1 LLIQLIIPFTEH
13 SVQKVTD
20 MNNSKAIR
28 YAIYA
33 ALLYAVSTPFSKLLM
48 EKIPPVFMAGL
59 LYLGAAAG
67 MCIVTFLSR
76 GRSKENSSFIHSDLP
91 YLILM
96 VVLDIAA
103 PILLMTALKNSSP
116 ESVSLLNNFEIVAT
130 SLIALLIFKEKISPR
145 LWIAIVL
152 ITAASILLSLSDIT
166 SFSVSVYSLLV
177 LLACC
182 CWGLEN
188 NCTRKLSNR
197 DPARIVIIKG
207 FGSGTGSVI
216 VALIS
221 GEQLTLTP
229 YILLALLLGFVA
241 YGLSI
246 YTYVYAQRYIGAA
259 KTSAFYALAPFMG
272 ALISLALFPKIPAL
286 QFIIS
291 FVIMALGAF
300 LAIEK
305 ERT

>member
-1 LLIQLIIPFTEH
+1 
-13 SVQKVTD
+13 

-48 EKIPPVFMAGL
+48 EKIPLVFMAGL
-59 LYLGAAAG
+59 LYLGAGVG
-67 MCIVTFLSR
+67 MVIIAFFSR
-76 GRSKENSSFIHSDLP
+76 RKSKKNSSFTHKDLP

-96 VVLDIAA
+96 VLLDIAA
-103 PILLMTALKNSSP
+103 PILLMTALKNSSA
-116 ESVSLLNNFEIVAT
+116 ESISLLNNFEIVAT

-145 LWIAIVL
+145 LWIAITL
-152 ITAASILLSLSDIT
+152 ITAASIMLSLSGNG
-166 SFSVSVYSLLV
+166 SFSISVYSFPA

-197 DPARIVIIKG
+197 NPARIVIIKG

-221 GEQLTLTP
+221 GERLTLTP

-286 QFIIS
+286 LFIIS

>member
-1 LLIQLIIPFTEH
+1 
-13 SVQKVTD
+13 
-20 MNNSKAIR
+20 MNINKAIR

-33 ALLYAVSTPFSKLLM
+33 ALLYAVSTPFSKILM
-48 EKIPPVFMAGL
+48 EKIPPAFMAGL

-67 MCIVTFLSR
+67 MVITTLFSCKK
-76 GRSKENSSFIHSDLP
+76 SKEEATFTHKDIP

-96 VVLDIAA
+96 VILDIAA
-103 PILLMTALKNSSP
+103 PILLMTALKYSSA

-130 SLIALLIFKEKISPR
+130 SLIALLIFKEKLSPR
-145 LWIAIVL
+145 LWIAITL
-152 ITAASILLSLSDIT
+152 ITAASIMLSLSENGSLTI
-166 SFSVSVYSLLV
+166 SVYSLLA

-197 DPARIVIIKG
+197 DPAKIVIIKG

-216 VALIS
+216 VALIC
-221 GEQLTLTP
+221 GERLNITP
-229 YILLALLLGFVA
+229 YILLALLLGFIA

-259 KTSAFYALAPFMG
+259 KTSAFYALAPFIG
-272 ALISLALFPKIPAL
+272 ALISLVLFPKIPSWL
-286 QFIIS
+286 FIIS

>member
-1 LLIQLIIPFTEH
+1 
-13 SVQKVTD
+13 
-20 MNNSKAIR
+20 MNKNKAIR

-33 ALLYAVSTPFSKLLM
+33 ALLYAVSTPFSKILM
-48 EKIPPVFMAGL
+48 EKISPAFMAGL

-67 MCIVTFLSR
+67 MVITTLFSR
-76 GRSKENSSFIHSDLP
+76 IKSKEEAAFTHKDIP

-96 VVLDIAA
+96 VILDIAA
-103 PILLMTALKNSSP
+103 PILLMTALKYSSA

-130 SLIALLIFKEKISPR
+130 SLIALLIFKEKLSPR
-145 LWIAIVL
+145 LWIAITL
-152 ITAASILLSLSDIT
+152 ITAASIMLSLSENGSLTI
-166 SFSVSVYSLLV
+166 SVYSLLA

-197 DPARIVIIKG
+197 DPAKIVIIKG

-216 VALIS
+216 VALIC
-221 GEQLTLTP
+221 GERLNITP
-229 YILLALLLGFVA
+229 YILLALLLGFIA

-259 KTSAFYALAPFMG
+259 KTSAFYALAPFIG
-272 ALISLALFPKIPAL
+272 ALISLVLFPKIPSWL
-286 QFIIS
+286 FIIS

>member
-1 LLIQLIIPFTEH
+1 
-13 SVQKVTD
+13 
-20 MNNSKAIR
+20 MNKNKAIR

-33 ALLYAVSTPFSKLLM
+33 ALLYAVSTPFSKVLM
-48 EKIPPVFMAGL
+48 EKIPPAFMAGL

-67 MCIVTFLSR
+67 MVIIAIFSR
-76 GRSKENSSFIHSDLP
+76 KKCKEEVSFTHKDIP
-91 YLILM
+91 YLIMM
-96 VVLDIAA
+96 VILDIAA
-103 PILLMTALKNSSP
+103 PILLMTALKYSSA

-130 SLIALLIFKEKISPR
+130 ALIALLFFKEKISPR
-145 LWIAIVL
+145 LWIAIIL
-152 ITAASILLSLSDIT
+152 ITAASIMLSLSGNGPLSI
-166 SFSVSVYSLLV
+166 SVYSLLA

-197 DPARIVIIKG
+197 DPAKIVIIKG

-221 GEQLTLTP
+221 GERLTATP
-229 YILLALLLGFVA
+229 YILLALLLGFIA

-246 YTYVYAQRYIGAA
+246 YTYVYAQRFIGAA
-259 KTSAFYALAPFMG
+259 KTSAFYALAPFIG
-272 ALISLALFPKIPAL
+272 ALISLALFPKMPAL
-286 QFIIS
+286 LFIIS
-291 FVIMALGAF
+291 FVLMALGAF

>member
-1 LLIQLIIPFTEH
+1 
-13 SVQKVTD
+13 

-67 MCIVTFLSR
+67 MSIVTSLSR

-166 SFSVSVYSLLV
+166 SFSVSFYSLLA

-221 GEQLTLTP
+221 GERLTLTP

-259 KTSAFYALAPFMG
+259 KTSAFYALAPFIG
-272 ALISLALFPKIPAL
+272 ALISLILFPKLPAL
-286 QFIIS
+286 LFIIS
-291 FVIMALGAF
+291 FIIMALGAF

>member
-1 LLIQLIIPFTEH
+1 
-13 SVQKVTD
+13 

-67 MCIVTFLSR
+67 MSIVTSLSR

-166 SFSVSVYSLLV
+166 SFSVSVYSLLA
-177 LLACC
+177 LLAC

-221 GEQLTLTP
+221 GERLTLTP

-286 QFIIS
+286 LFIIS

>member
-1 LLIQLIIPFTEH
+1 
-13 SVQKVTD
+13 

-67 MCIVTFLSR
+67 MSIVTSLSR
-76 GRSKENSSFIHSDLP
+76 GRSKENSSFTHNDLP

-166 SFSVSVYSLLV
+166 SFSVSVYSLLA
-177 LLACC
+177 LLACS

-221 GEQLTLTP
+221 GERLTLTP

-286 QFIIS
+286 LFIIS

>member
-1 LLIQLIIPFTEH
+1 
-13 SVQKVTD
+13 
-20 MNNSKAIR
+20 MNKNKAIR

-33 ALLYAVSTPFSKLLM
+33 ALLYAVSTPFSKVLL
-48 EKIPPVFMAGL
+48 EKIPPAFMAGL
-59 LYLGAAAG
+59 LYLGAATG
-67 MCIVTFLSR
+67 MVVIAFFSR
-76 GRSKENSSFIHSDLP
+76 RKNKKSSSFTGKELP
-91 YLILM
+91 YLIMIVL
-96 VVLDIAA
+96 LDIAA
-103 PILLMTALKNSSP
+103 PILLMTALKNSSA

-130 SLIALLIFKEKISPR
+130 ALIALLFFKEKISPR
-145 LWIAIVL
+145 LWIAITL

-166 SFSVSVYSLLV
+166 SFSVSVYSLLA

-221 GEQLTLTP
+221 GERLTLTP

-272 ALISLALFPKIPAL
+272 ALISLVMFPKIPAL
-286 QFIIS
+286 LFIIS

-305 ERT
+305 ERN

>member
-1 LLIQLIIPFTEH
+1 MDYNILPN
-13 SVQKVTD
+13 KVFGKWQD
-20 MNNSKAIR
+20 MNKNKAIR

-33 ALLYAVSTPFSKLLM
+33 ALLYAVSTPFSKVLL
-48 EKIPPVFMAGL
+48 EKIPPAFMAGL
-59 LYLGAAAG
+59 LYLGAATG
-67 MCIVTFLSR
+67 MVVIAFFSR
-76 GRSKENSSFIHSDLP
+76 RKNKKSSSFTGKELP
-91 YLILM
+91 YLIMM
-96 VVLDIAA
+96 VLLDIAA
-103 PILLMTALKNSSP
+103 PILLMTALKNSSA

-130 SLIALLIFKEKISPR
+130 ALIALLFFKEKISPR
-145 LWIAIVL
+145 LWIAITL

-166 SFSVSVYSLLV
+166 SFSVSVYSLLT

-207 FGSGTGSVI
+207 FGSGTGSLI

-221 GEQLTLTP
+221 GERLNITP
-229 YILLALLLGFVA
+229 YILWALLLGFVA

-246 YTYVYAQRYIGAA
+246 YTYVYAQRFIGAA
-259 KTSAFYALAPFMG
+259 KTSAFYALAPFIG
-272 ALISLALFPKIPAL
+272 ALISLILFPKVPAL
-286 QFIIS
+286 LFIIS
-291 FVIMALGAF
+291 FIIMALGSF

>member
-1 LLIQLIIPFTEH
+1 
-13 SVQKVTD
+13 

-67 MCIVTFLSR
+67 MSIVTSLSR
-76 GRSKENSSFIHSDLP
+76 VRSKENSSFTHSDLP

-166 SFSVSVYSLLV
+166 SFSVSVYSLLA

-221 GEQLTLTP
+221 GERLTLTP

-286 QFIIS
+286 LFIIS

>member
-1 LLIQLIIPFTEH
+1 MDYTILPN
-13 SVQKVTD
+13 KVFGKWQD
-20 MNNSKAIR
+20 MNKNKAIR

-33 ALLYAVSTPFSKLLM
+33 ALLYAVSTPFSKVLM
-48 EKIPPVFMAGL
+48 EKIPPAFMAGL
-59 LYLGAAAG
+59 LYLGAGAG
-67 MCIVTFLSR
+67 MVITALFSR
-76 GRSKENSSFIHSDLP
+76 KKVKEAAFTHKDIP
-91 YLILM
+91 YLIMM
-96 VVLDIAA
+96 VLLDIVA
-103 PILLMTALKNSSP
+103 PILLMTALKNSSA

-166 SFSVSVYSLLV
+166 SFSVSVYSLLA

-221 GEQLTLTP
+221 GERLTLTT
-229 YILLALLLGFVA
+229 YILLALLLGFFA

-286 QFIIS
+286 LFIIS

>member
-1 LLIQLIIPFTEH
+1 
-13 SVQKVTD
+13 

-33 ALLYAVSTPFSKLLM
+33 ALLYAVSTPFSKVIV
-48 EKIPPVFMAGL
+48 EKIPPAFMAGL

-67 MCIVTFLSR
+67 MVITTFFSR
-76 GRSKENSSFIHSDLP
+76 RKSKTSSSFTYKDLP
-91 YLILM
+91 YLIMM
-96 VVLDIAA
+96 VLLDIAA
-103 PILLMTALKNSSP
+103 PILLMTALRNSSA

-130 SLIALLIFKEKISPR
+130 ALIALLFFKEKISPR
-145 LWIAIVL
+145 LWIAITL
-152 ITAASILLSLSDIT
+152 ITTASIMLSLSGNG
-166 SFSVSVYSLLV
+166 SFSISVYSLLA

-188 NCTRKLSNR
+188 NCTRKLSKN
-197 DPARIVIIKG
+197 DPAKIVIIKG
-207 FGSGTGSVI
+207 FGSGTGSLI

-221 GEQLTLTP
+221 GERLNITP
-229 YILLALLLGFVA
+229 YILWALLLGFVA

-259 KTSAFYALAPFMG
+259 KTSAFYALAPFIG
-272 ALISLALFPKIPAL
+272 ALISLILFPKMPAL
-286 QFIIS
+286 LFIIS
-291 FVIMALGAF
+291 FIIMALGVF

>member
-1 LLIQLIIPFTEH
+1 
-13 SVQKVTD
+13 

-59 LYLGAAAG
+59 FYLGAAAG
-67 MCIVTFLSR
+67 MSIVTSLSR
-76 GRSKENSSFIHSDLP
+76 CRSKENSSFTHSDLP

-166 SFSVSVYSLLV
+166 SFSVSVYSLLT

-221 GEQLTLTP
+221 GERLTLTP

-241 YGLSI
+241 YDLSI

-272 ALISLALFPKIPAL
+272 ALISLALFPKMPAL
-286 QFIIS
+286 LFIIS

>member
-1 LLIQLIIPFTEH
+1 MDYNILPN
-13 SVQKVTD
+13 KVFGKWQN
-20 MNNSKAIR
+20 MNKNKAIR

-33 ALLYAVSTPFSKLLM
+33 ALLYAVSTPFSKDLM
-48 EKIPPVFMAGL
+48 DNIPPAFMAGL
-59 LYLGAAAG
+59 LYLGAETG
-67 MCIVTFLSR
+67 MVIIAFFSR
-76 GRSKENSSFIHSDLP
+76 RKNTKNSSFTHKDFP
-91 YLILM
+91 YLIMM
-96 VVLDIAA
+96 VLLDIAA
-103 PILLMTALKNSSP
+103 PILLMTALKNSSA

-145 LWIAIVL
+145 LWIAITL
-152 ITAASILLSLSDIT
+152 ITAASIMLSLNSNG
-166 SFSVSVYSLLV
+166 SFSISVYSLPA

-188 NCTRKLSNR
+188 NCTRKLSGR

-221 GEQLTLTP
+221 GERLTFTP
-229 YILLALLLGFVA
+229 YILLALLLGFIA

-246 YTYVYAQRYIGAA
+246 YSYVYAQRYIGAA
-259 KTSAFYALAPFMG
+259 KTSAFYALAPFIG
-272 ALISLALFPKIPAL
+272 ALISLVLFPKIPAL
-286 QFIIS
+286 LFIIS
-291 FVIMALGAF
+291 FIIMALGAF

>member
-1 LLIQLIIPFTEH
+1 
-13 SVQKVTD
+13 
-20 MNNSKAIR
+20 MNKNKAIR

-33 ALLYAVSTPFSKLLM
+33 ALLYAVSTPFSKILM
-48 EKIPPVFMAGL
+48 EKIPPAFMAGL

-67 MCIVTFLSR
+67 MVITTLFSCKK
-76 GRSKENSSFIHSDLP
+76 SKEEATFTHKDIP

-96 VVLDIAA
+96 VILDIAA
-103 PILLMTALKNSSP
+103 PILLMTALKYSSA

-130 SLIALLIFKEKISPR
+130 SLIALLIFKEKLSPR
-145 LWIAIVL
+145 LWIAITL
-152 ITAASILLSLSDIT
+152 ITAASIMLSLSENGSLTI
-166 SFSVSVYSLLV
+166 SVYSLLA

-197 DPARIVIIKG
+197 DPAKIVIIKG

-216 VALIS
+216 VALIC
-221 GEQLTLTP
+221 GERLNITP
-229 YILLALLLGFVA
+229 YILLALLLGFIA

-259 KTSAFYALAPFMG
+259 KTSAFYALAPFIG
-272 ALISLALFPKIPAL
+272 ALISLVLFPKIPSWL
-286 QFIIS
+286 FIIS

>member
-1 LLIQLIIPFTEH
+1 MDYNILPN
-13 SVQKVTD
+13 KVFGKWQD
-20 MNNSKAIR
+20 MNKNKAIR

-33 ALLYAVSTPFSKLLM
+33 ALLYAVSTPFSKVLL
-48 EKIPPVFMAGL
+48 EKIPPAFMAGL
-59 LYLGAAAG
+59 LYLGAATG
-67 MCIVTFLSR
+67 MAIIAFFSR
-76 GRSKENSSFIHSDLP
+76 RKNKKSSSFTGKELP
-91 YLILM
+91 YLIMM
-96 VVLDIAA
+96 VLLDIAA
-103 PILLMTALKNSSP
+103 PILLMTALKNSSA

-130 SLIALLIFKEKISPR
+130 ALIALLFFKEKISPR
-145 LWIAIVL
+145 LWIAITL

-166 SFSVSVYSLLV
+166 SFSVSVYSLLT

-221 GEQLTLTP
+221 GERLTLTP

-272 ALISLALFPKIPAL
+272 ALISLVLFPKIPAL
-286 QFIIS
+286 LFIIL